1 MSLTTAEKEI
11 INALYIHVNASGKL
25 GEALMDPVVTGV
37 LSATQALDAMG
48 TLLEK
53 ASTREVHE
61 AYQQMVQESTSA
73 ALKGGY

>member
-1 MSLTTAEKEI
+1 MSLTTAEREI

-25 GEALMDPVVTGV
+25 GEALMDPVIAGI
-37 LSATQALDAMG
+37 LSSTQALDAMG

-61 AYQQMVQESTSA
+61 AYQLMVQQSTSE